1 MQQRR
6 ASVLIALSLCASCV
20 TSRAVYAQASRPWR
34 VGDAIRL
41 QVRPRVG
48 DTLHLQ
54 IEQSIETSSRSAN
67 GTTSPGP
74 KVVDSPRTTPAP
86 RQPEIG
92 PRRSRASQ
100 RITKLLL
107 YAHSLVE
114 SSDLSVTTLLATTD
128 SMTMWAGSSG
138 DDGVPQRLLLPSDG
152 RQVRVRVT
160 PDGSMRVNDP
170 PPAAMELGST
180 LATMPGMLPV
190 GAVRVGDEWE
200 SDIPLPSVPVSG
212 LRADGVVSA
221 RFRLDSLTRRGRDAW
236 ISMTGTLRRDGAA
249 RDLPAGTRIITAGTM
264 SGILVVDRDRAW
276 IVDARTIIDVQS
288 DVSPGAAAPVLL
300 DIRIRQR
307 VKVR

>member
-1 MQQRR
+1 
-6 ASVLIALSLCASCV
+6 
-20 TSRAVYAQASRPWR
+20 
-34 VGDAIRL
+34 
-41 QVRPRVG
+41 
-48 DTLHLQ
+48 
-54 IEQSIETSSRSAN
+54 
-67 GTTSPGP
+67 
-74 KVVDSPRTTPAP
+74 
-86 RQPEIG
+86 
-92 PRRSRASQ
+92 
-100 RITKLLL
+100 
-107 YAHSLVE
+107 
-114 SSDLSVTTLLATTD
+114 
-128 SMTMWAGSSG
+128 
-138 DDGVPQRLLLPSDG
+138 
-152 RQVRVRVT
+152 
-160 PDGSMRVNDP
+160 
-170 PPAAMELGST
+170 
-180 LATMPGMLPV
+180 V